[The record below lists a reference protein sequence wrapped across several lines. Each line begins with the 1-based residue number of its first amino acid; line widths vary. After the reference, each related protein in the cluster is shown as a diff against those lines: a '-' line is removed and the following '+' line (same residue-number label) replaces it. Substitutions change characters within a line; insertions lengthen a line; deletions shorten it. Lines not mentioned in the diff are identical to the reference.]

1 MQGVT
6 VVTGG
11 AGLIGSA
18 VIWGINN
25 QNSDNAWLID
35 QWEND
40 SLKKRNLEYLG
51 FRRNLG
57 VDEFRELIRRKDP
70 ELNEVRT
77 VIHLGACSSTTETDE
92 DYLLDNNF
100 LYTKELCEWSL
111 SNVRFVYAS
120 SAATYGDGNS
130 GMDDRDEDI
139 EKFEPLNLYGWSKHK
154 FDLLA
159 KEQGWFDRITG
170 LKYFNVYGPNE
181 EHKGD
186 MRSVVSKAYEQI
198 AKTGRMTLFK
208 SHRPD
213 YRDGEQ
219 KRDFLYAKD
228 AVRMTLWLTENRQ
241 ATGLLIWETALPAL
255 GWISV
260 IRYSPH
266 SGMNPRSISSTC
278 RRSFGTSTNTS
289 PKRRSTSF
297 VLRISRQSFLPRG
310 SGPRLRNGLPRPRPA
325 FRRLI
330 SRPCNGWERPTGK
343 LGPTHSFFVVK

>member
-1 MQGVT
+1 MPHVTGRSNCPMHDLMQGVT

-25 QNSDNAWLID
+25 QNLDNVWLID
-35 QWEND
+35 QWEDD

-57 VDEFRELIRRKDP
+57 VDEFRELIRRNDP
-70 ELNEVRT
+70 ELTDVRT

-92 DYLLDNNF
+92 DYLRDNNF

-111 SNVRFVYAS
+111 GNSARFVYAS
-120 SAATYGDGNS
+120 SAATYGDGTS
-130 GMDDRDEDI
+130 GMDDRDEDL
-139 EKFEPLNLYGWSKHK
+139 EKFQPLNLYGWSKHK

-159 KEQGWFDRITG
+159 RDEGWFESITG

-208 SHRPD
+208 SHRPE

-219 KRDFLYAKD
+219 KRDFLYVKD
-228 AVRMTLWLTENRQ
+228 AVRMTLWLAENEQ
-241 ATGLLIWETALPAL
+241 ATGLFNLGNGTARTWLDLGNSIFSAL
-255 GWISV
+255 GQKSNVDFIDMPE
-260 IRYSPH
+260 ILRDKYQYFTEATIDKL
-266 SGMNPRSISSTC
+266 RSCGYRDNQFSLEEAVSDYVT
-278 RRSFGTSTNTS
+278 GYLV
-289 PKRRSTSF
+289 PD
-297 VLRISRQSFLPRG
+297 
-310 SGPRLRNGLPRPRPA
+310 
-325 FRRLI
+325 RRL
-330 SRPCNGWERPTGK
+330 GA
-343 LGPTHSFFVVK
+343 